1 MVNYRRV
8 KTFHRKDIENIVS
21 GEGLKSD
28 AKDVVDWLADS
39 IEGRQTLSEMMDKD
53 AFLLEDELINAENTL
68 SPHRSEIIFSK
79 IHKRISAKHTSFL
92 VLRVAAILLPF
103 ILITGLTVLL
113 SKQYDLFGKSEYAE
127 IYVPKG
133 ETMQLLFP
141 DGSLTHLNAD
151 TKITYPKKFGL
162 FNRKITL
169 EGEAYFQ
176 VASNKKRPFIVN
188 TGETSVKVLGTSFNI
203 NAYKDNRE
211 IRVVLDEGIVVFAT
225 GGNEYKLN
233 PGQKFIYDKEDK
245 KLFVENL
252 YDSENESLWR
262 SNYVRLNDT
271 PLSETLNILNR
282 KFDAPF
288 KVMDAKVFT
297 YSFNLLTEN
306 KPLDY
311 ILNELEKIAPLK
323 FIEVNDTIN
332 VKYLN

>member
-1 MVNYRRV
+1 M

-28 AKDVVDWLADS
+28 AKDVVDWFADS

-79 IHKRISAKHTSFL
+79 INKKISVKHASFFA
-92 VLRVAAILLPF
+92 LRVAV
-103 ILITGLTVLL
+103 LITGLTLL
-113 SKQYDLFGKSEYAE
+113 LNTQYDLFGKSEYAE

-141 DGSLTHLNAD
+141 DGSLAHLNAD

-188 TGETSVKVLGTSFNI
+188 TGETSVKVLGTSFNV

-211 IRVVLDEGIVVFAT
+211 VRVVLDEGKVVFAT

-233 PGQKFIYDKEDK
+233 LGQKFIYDKENK
-245 KLFVENL
+245 QLFMVNL
-252 YDSENESLWR
+252 SRSEDESLWK
-262 SNYVRLNDT
+262 SNQIRLNDT
-271 PLSETLNILNR
+271 PLSETLSILNR
-282 KFDAPF
+282 KFDEPF
-288 KVMDAKVFT
+288 KVVDRKAFA

-323 FIEVNDTIN
+323 FT
-332 VKYLN
+332 